1 VSEPDDLPTGD
12 ARLLSHL
19 TREAREAPLPD
30 VDFDRLEAALMA
42 KVEKAP
48 QRSTGR
54 TLWYAVG
61 GLAAAAA
68 AILVFSAKP
77 PTAPE
82 APVAKAPVV
91 TPPAAPVART
101 EHVDATSGPKTFSR
115 EGLATWVLETG
126 AVADVTDE
134 GERVV
139 VALRSGAIHV
149 DVIPQPVK
157 ERFVV
162 LVDQTRVAVHGTVF
176 RVARSGTSVDVDVE
190 RGVVAVGAS
199 GEAPR
204 WMVPAP
210 SGGTFRTDATDG
222 ALRALV
228 PFTALAPVAVVSPSP
243 RSPVVVPSAP
253 KGPTTTP
260 TVGEKRI
267 EAAELRSRASA
278 LASDCF
284 QAKNGL
290 APNVHVTVDTT
301 LKLVTDDKGTI
312 TATFDPPLA
321 PPVEACV
328 REGLRSLKANAGAD
342 DVRLSLVGRK

>member
-1 VSEPDDLPTGD
+1 MSEPNDLSPHD
-12 ARLLSHL
+12 ARLMSQL

-30 VDFDRLEAALMA
+30 IDFDRLEAALMA
-42 KVEKAP
+42 KVEQAP
-48 QRSTGR
+48 ARPRR

-68 AILVFSAKP
+68 ALLVFSAKTP
-77 PTAPE
+77 AAGAPE
-82 APVAKAPVV
+82 AKAPSV
-91 TPPAAPVART
+91 TTPAAIAKV
-101 EHVDATSGPKTFSR
+101 EHVDAASGPKSFSR
-115 EGLATWVLETG
+115 EGLASWVLETG

-134 GERVV
+134 GERIV
-139 VALRSGAIHV
+139 VALHAGAIHV

-162 LVDQTRVAVHGTVF
+162 MVDQTRVAVHGTVF
-176 RVARSGTSVDVDVE
+176 RVARTGSNVDVDVE
-190 RGVVAVGAS
+190 RGVVAVGPS

-210 SGGTFRTDATDG
+210 SGGTFRTDATEG
-222 ALRALV
+222 QLRALT
-228 PFTALAPVAVVSPSP
+228 PFTVTAPTPAATTPKTPLAVKSSPSSSTQSPTPVA
-243 RSPVVVPSAP
+243 
-253 KGPTTTP
+253 
-260 TVGEKRI
+260 EKRAD
-267 EAAELRSRASA
+267 AAEVRARASA

-290 APNVHVTVDTT
+290 SPNVHLTVDTT
-301 LKLVTDDKGTI
+301 LRLVTDDKGAI

-321 PPVEACV
+321 PTVEACV
-328 REGLRSLKANAGAD
+328 RDGLRGLKAQAGTD